1 MGAHQTNGKDIDFWL
16 GGNTIFGVS
25 IFVANMIL
33 ATHSKTF
40 DWRYI
45 FLLILGP
52 ISYFLFYWVGN
63 IILINEIWHLFSNN
77 FSMPGWSMAHG
88 HGRMPWRRDHRAP
101 TFFDF
106 TCEPFTLSTGCR
118 LDKVCLHLTAVFG
131 RRGRC
136 RTLLGLWSFGFWR
149 RGASI

>member
-16 GGNTIFGVS
+16 GGNTIFGVC

-63 IILINEIWHLFSNN
+63 VILINEIWHLFSNN
-77 FSMPGWSMAHG
+77 FSITVIWYAIIFSMVSIYA
-88 HGRMPWRRDHRAP
+88 
-101 TFFDF
+101 
-106 TCEPFTLSTGCR
+106 
-118 LDKVCLHLTAVFG
+118 LDKA
-131 RRGRC
+131 R
-136 RTLLGLWSFGFWR
+136 
-149 RGASI
+149 